1 MVLANDRLRVARFIV
16 AGLAGVLVM
25 LAAAPAARAQACDV
39 PAGELVSG
47 EGSVEVQRS
56 PAAPFEPLAVG
67 AVLCAADTVRT
78 LAASRAA
85 IALVNEAVLRLDA
98 DTTLRLSDVVEEAG
112 QPSVLDLVFGALQ
125 SFSRRPRE
133 IEVNTPHM
141 ALAIRGTE
149 FVVRVD
155 ETGSLLAVQEG
166 TVLAANDQGEL
177 SVPGGAAVFA
187 APGEAPRPFVLVRP
201 VDAVQWALHYPPVL
215 ALGDL
220 PAALEAL
227 PPPGD
232 DPAIEVQRA
241 ALLLDRGRVEAAR
254 AAIDRALA
262 ADPASGTAVALLS
275 VIDTAQNR
283 PAEALANAER
293 AVALSPGAAAPL
305 VALAY
310 ALQAAFDIEG
320 AHAALVEATRA
331 EPGNALAWA
340 RLAELELMRGRR
352 DLARQAAER
361 AAALEPGLARAQ
373 SVLGFANLVEIR
385 VWPARRAFRRAIELD
400 SGDPMAR
407 FGLGLTE
414 IRGGDIEGG
423 RRLIELAVGL
433 DPSNALLRSYLGK
446 AYFEAKRGDLAAE
459 QLALARELDPL
470 DPTPYLF
477 DAIRLQTENRPVE
490 ALRALDRSIALN
502 DNRAVYRSRLL
513 LDEDRAARGAAI
525 SRVYTDL
532 GFTDRGVREASRSL
546 SLDPS
551 NAAAH
556 RFLSDVLVGTERRE
570 VARVSELLQAQML
583 QDINVNPVQP
593 ALSETNLNIV
603 TNGGPATPGFNE
615 FTPLFE
621 RDQVRFN
628 ATGLLGSNNTLGGE
642 AVASAISGRH
652 SFSVGGFE
660 YDSDGFRR
668 NFDNRTSIYNVFYQA
683 AVTPEL
689 NVQAEYRHRDTDI
702 GDLDLVWDAD
712 DFDALSERDITTD
725 SYRLGARWS
734 PTPNSDFL
742 GSFIYTDVSDQ
753 RFDVFG
759 PDEVNQRADENGYQ
773 YELQHIYRRERF
785 NLVTGGAYNYVDTQ
799 EFFEVVGLFDE
810 NFNDDIE
817 QIHPYVY
824 GTINFP
830 SAFTWTLG
838 AAYDD
843 FEQGPTEVTRLNPK
857 LGLQWQVNDALEL
870 RAAYFGVVKPGLTT
884 NRTLEPTQVA
894 GFNQFFDDSSGAAS
908 TRGGIGFDWRAS
920 DRLLFGGELTMRN
933 VSENFQTGP
942 NSSQT
947 TNWEEQ
953 THRLYANW
961 AVTDRIALNTGITYD
976 RFEADRSQLTEF
988 TEVPEELTT
997 ISVPLGVNY
1006 FDPGGFFAGATLS
1019 LVHQDLDR
1027 AGNNVSGFGEGDSSF
1042 ALVDLQAG
1050 YRFPRR
1056 AGKLTL
1062 QVNNLFDKG
1071 FDYQDNSFREFG
1083 DSPSVSPFIP
1093 ERQIFLYLTLNF

>member
-1 MVLANDRLRVARFIV
+1 
-16 AGLAGVLVM
+16 LVV
-25 LAAAPAARAQACDV
+25 PAAHAQLCDSV
-39 PAGELVSG
+39 AGELVSG
-47 EGSVEVQRS
+47 EGSVEVRRAEQ
-56 PAAPFEPLAVG
+56 AVFEPLTVG
-67 AVLCAADTVRT
+67 MVLCEADTVRT
-78 LAASRAA
+78 LASSRAA
-85 IALVNEAVLRLDA
+85 IALVNQSVLRLDA

-112 QPSVLDLVFGALQ
+112 QPSVFDLIFGALQ

-133 IEVNTPHM
+133 VEVNTPHM

-155 ETGSLLAVQEG
+155 DEGSLLAVQEG
-166 TVLAANDQGEL
+166 TVLASNDTGEVA
-177 SVPGGAAVFA
+177 VPGGEAVFA
-187 APGEAPRPFVLVRP
+187 APGEAPQPFVLVRP
-201 VDAVQWALHYPPVL
+201 LDAVQWALHYPPVL
-215 ALGDL
+215 ALGDM
-220 PAALEAL
+220 PTALDAL

-241 ALLLDRGRVEAAR
+241 ALLLDRGRVEEAGAAL
-254 AAIDRALA
+254 DRALA
-262 ADPASGTAVALLS
+262 RDPDNGTAVALLS

-293 AVALSPGAAAPL
+293 AVGLAPGAAAPL
-305 VALAY
+305 VALSY
-310 ALQAAFDIEG
+310 ARQAAFDIAG
-320 AHAALVEATRA
+320 AHEALVEATRA

-352 DLARQAAER
+352 DLAREAAER
-361 AAALEPGLARAQ
+361 AATLDPGLARTQ
-373 SVLGFANLVEIR
+373 SVLGFANLAEIR
-385 VWPARRAFRRAIELD
+385 LWPARRAFRRAIELD
-400 SGDPMAR
+400 SSDPLAR
-407 FGLGLTE
+407 FGLGLVE
-414 IRGGDIEGG
+414 IRRGDLELG
-423 RRLIELAVGL
+423 RRQIELAVGL

-446 AYFEAKRGDLAAE
+446 AYFEEKRDDLAAE
-459 QLALARELDPL
+459 QLALAQDLDPL

-502 DNRAVYRSRLL
+502 DNRAVFRSRQL

-525 SRVYTDL
+525 SRIYTDL
-532 GFTDRGVREASRSL
+532 GFVDRGVREASNAL
-546 SLDPS
+546 TLDPS

-556 RFLSDVLVGTERRE
+556 RFLSDVVVGAERRE
-570 VARVSELLQAQML
+570 VSRVSELLQAQLL

-621 RDQVRFN
+621 RDQFRFN
-628 ATGLLGSNNTLGGE
+628 ATGLLGSNNTFGGE
-642 AVASAISGRH
+642 AVASAIAGRH
-652 SFSVGGFE
+652 SFSVGAFE
-660 YDSDGFRR
+660 YDSDGFRQ
-668 NFDNRTSIYNVFYQA
+668 NFDNRTSIYNAFYQVA
-683 AVTPEL
+683 LTPAL
-689 NVQAEYRHRDTDI
+689 NLQAEYRHRDTDI
-702 GDLDLVWDAD
+702 GDLDLVWDPD
-712 DFDALSERDITTD
+712 DFDAQSERDITTD
-725 SYRLGARWS
+725 TYRLGGRWS
-734 PTPNSDFL
+734 PTANSDFL
-742 GSFIYTDVSDQ
+742 GSFIYTDVADE

-759 PDEVNQRADENGYQ
+759 PDAVNQRADENGYQ
-773 YELQHIYRRERF
+773 YELQHIYRRDRF
-785 NLVTGGAYNYVDTQ
+785 NLVTGGAYNYVDT
-799 EFFEVVGLFDE
+799 EELFEVVGLFDE
-810 NFNDDIE
+810 TLNDDIE
-817 QIHPYVY
+817 QLHPYVY
-824 GTINFP
+824 GTVNFP

-838 AAYDD
+838 VAYDD
-843 FEQGPTEVTRLNPK
+843 FEQGPTEVTRVNPK
-857 LGLQWQVNDALEL
+857 LGAQWQVNDALEL

-908 TRGGIGFDWRAS
+908 TRAGIGFDWRAS
-920 DRLLFGGELTMRN
+920 EAVLLGGELTMRN

-961 AVTDRIALNTGITYD
+961 TVTERIALNTGITFDY
-976 RFEADRSQLTEF
+976 FEADRSQLTEF
-988 TEVPEELTT
+988 TEVPEKLTT
-997 ISVPLGVNY
+997 VSVPLGVNY
-1006 FDPGGFFAGATLS
+1006 FDPSGFFAGGTLS
-1019 LVHQDLDR
+1019 FVHQDLNR

-1062 QVNNLFDKG
+1062 QVNNLFDQG

-1083 DSPSVSPFIP
+1083 DAPSVSPFIP